1 MPDFQD
7 HRPAVERGI
16 LVIERVAGVMLGVA
30 TLLIVLSAVGR
41 YGFARPLPDAFD
53 LSRLI
58 LGIAIAWGFAS
69 LGYHGSHIKVDLL
82 AHGLPLVLRRVMN
95 AFAWAVLL
103 GFTVLLCWKI
113 GERVQ
118 SAVAGGDVTMD
129 LRLPHWVFFLA
140 IWLGMLAA
148 LFTTG
153 LRLWLIAA
161 RGRGLGEYDGIETHL
176 DTPGEPK

>member
-1 MPDFQD
+1 MRYSQD

-16 LVIERVAGVMLGVA
+16 LTIERIAGIMLGIATVMIVA
-30 TLLIVLSAVGR
+30 SAIGR

-82 AHGLPLVLRRVMN
+82 AHGLPMVLRRAMN

-103 GFTVLLCWKI
+103 VFTALLCWKI
-113 GERVQ
+113 GERVLGAL
-118 SAVAGGDVTMD
+118 SGGDVTMD
-129 LRLPHWVFFLA
+129 LRLPHWVFFAA
-140 IWLGMLAA
+140 IWLGILAA
-148 LFTTG
+148 LFTTA

-161 RGRGLGEYDGIETHL
+161 RGRGLGEFDGIEDHL
-176 DTPGEPK
+176 SDPGEPR

>member
-1 MPDFQD
+1 MDAALHATGLVLDVVDDTTVVLKTSKPF
-7 HRPAVERGI
+7 PALRNS
-16 LVIERVAGVMLGVA
+16 LAHPNAG
-30 TLLIVLSAVGR
+30 LLS
-41 YGFARPLPDAFD
+41 PDAD
-53 LSRLI
+53 KK
-58 LGIAIAWGFAS
+58 LGD
-69 LGYHGSHIKVDLL
+69 GYGVQPVSCGPYAFKEWQRGSHIKVDLL

-118 SAVAGGDVTMD
+118 SAVSGGDVTMD

-153 LRLWLIAA
+153 LRLWLIVA